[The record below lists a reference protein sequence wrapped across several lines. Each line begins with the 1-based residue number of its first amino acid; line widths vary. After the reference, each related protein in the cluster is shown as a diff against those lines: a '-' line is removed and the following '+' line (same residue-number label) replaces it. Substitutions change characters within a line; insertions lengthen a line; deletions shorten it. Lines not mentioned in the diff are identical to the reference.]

1 MINMKLVECIPN
13 FSEGRDKKIIDAIVK
28 EIKKVKNV
36 SLLDVESDSD
46 HNRSV
51 VTFIG
56 EPEAVKKAAFLLTA
70 KAKELIDMN
79 KHKGEHP
86 RMGATDVI
94 PFVPIS
100 DITMKE
106 CVELTKQLGKEIGD
120 KLKIPVYLYAES
132 ATRPDRV
139 KLPDIRKGEYEGL
152 KEEIKTNPDKK
163 PDFGPSE
170 LSSAG
175 ATAVGA
181 RPPLIAFN
189 VNLNTTDLQV
199 ANDIAKLI
207 RESSGGFKAVQAKG
221 FEIKERGLVQVSM
234 NLLDY
239 NVTSIFKVFDTIKEE
254 AKKRGVEVVGSEVI
268 GLVPM
273 DALIDVAE
281 HYLKI
286 ENFKKDQIL
295 EKRLSE

>member
-1 MINMKLVECIPN
+1 MKLVECIPN
-13 FSEGRDKKIIDAIVK
+13 FSEGKNKKIIDAIVN
-28 EIKKVKNV
+28 EIKKIKNV
-36 SLLDVESDSD
+36 SLLDVESDPD

-51 VTFIG
+51 VSFIG
-56 EPEAVKKAAFLLTA
+56 NPEAVKKAAFSATA
-70 KAKELIDMN
+70 KAKELINMN

-86 RMGATDVI
+86 RIGATDVI

-100 DITMKE
+100 GIAMEE
-106 CVELTKQLGKEIGD
+106 CVELSKELGKEIGE
-120 KLKIPVYLYAES
+120 KLKIPVYLYAKS
-132 ATRPDRV
+132 ATRPERIR
-139 KLPDIRKGEYEGL
+139 LPDIRKGEYEGL
-152 KEEIKTNPDKK
+152 KEEIKTNRDKK
-163 PDFGPSE
+163 PDFGPNE

-199 ANDIAKLI
+199 AKDIARLI

-221 FEIKERGLVQVSM
+221 FDIKERNLVQVSM
-234 NLLDY
+234 NILDY
-239 NVTSIFKVFDTIKEE
+239 NVTPIFKVFDKIKEE
-254 AKKRGVEVVGSEVI
+254 AKKKGVEVVGSEVI
-268 GLVPM
+268 GLIPM
-273 DALIDVAE
+273 DALIDVSE
-281 HYLKI
+281 DYLKI